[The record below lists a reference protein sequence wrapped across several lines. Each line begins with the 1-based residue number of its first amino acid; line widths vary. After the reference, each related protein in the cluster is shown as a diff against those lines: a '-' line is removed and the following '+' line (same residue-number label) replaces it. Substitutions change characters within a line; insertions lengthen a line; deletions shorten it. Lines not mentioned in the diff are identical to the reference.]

1 MKVIKI
7 YLSCL
12 LLSMALLNLSCS
24 QEINSKTNIPKE
36 SSSAKTRIAL
46 AVSDLSIGTHRLAFG
61 IIEPGIGS
69 IKNDEVKLETF
80 FLQDEQNPLL
90 KETLVAEF
98 QQWPAGNKG
107 VYTSMA
113 TFDKAGKWGIGVT
126 YETSDGLVERTS
138 SVIEVTEKNLAPFVG
153 DKAYPSRNI
162 TNAITNNINEL
173 TTDPNPYAPF
183 YEYSIEETINKRM
196 VSLILFASP
205 AFCTT
210 GTCGPQID
218 IVKNL
223 HLDFSKEVVFIHV
236 EIYENSADIKGD
248 ISNSNVVQAVKD
260 WNLPSE
266 PWVFLVDEDG
276 IVRQRFEGLATYQEI
291 KLALIQNNFITQ
303 K

>member
-1 MKVIKI
+1 M
-7 YLSCL
+7 
-12 LLSMALLNLSCS
+12 
-24 QEINSKTNIPKE
+24 
-36 SSSAKTRIAL
+36 
-46 AVSDLSIGTHRLAFG
+46 
-61 IIEPGIGS
+61 
-69 IKNDEVKLETF
+69 
-80 FLQDEQNPLL
+80 L

-98 QQWPAGNKG
+98 QEWPVGEKG

-126 YETSDGLVERTS
+126 FQTSANLTKKTS
-138 SVIEVTEKNLAPFVG
+138 ATIEVTEKSQAPSVG
-153 DKAYPSRNI
+153 DKAYPSKNLI
-162 TNAITNNINEL
+162 NDTYKNINNL
-173 TTDPNPYAPF
+173 TTDPNPYPPF
-183 YEYSIEETINKRM
+183 YEYSIEESLNEN
-196 VSLILFASP
+196 VSFLILFASP

-236 EIYENSADIKGD
+236 EIYEKSGDIKGD
-248 ISNSNVVQAVKD
+248 ISNASLVQAVKD

-276 IVRQRFEGLATYQEI
+276 IIRQRFEGLATYQEI
-291 KLALIQNNFITQ
+291 KSAFIQNNFITQ